1 MMRIISW
8 NVNSVRQR
16 LDSLARLASEWQPD
30 VICLQEVKAQPQDF
44 PFEAIRALG
53 YGEIHLRSM
62 KGYNGV
68 AILSRLPLQMPA
80 GRDWCEKQDCRHAL
94 AQLPGGIELHN
105 FYIPAGGDIPDP
117 ELNVKFAH
125 KLAFLDE
132 ATSWFAEERR
142 EGRKMIMLGDLNVAP
157 LETDVWSHKSLLS
170 VVSHTPIEVEK
181 LGRLQEAG
189 QWVDAVRK
197 IIPPSEKL
205 FSWWSYRAA
214 DWNLSDR
221 GRRLDHIWVT
231 PALAPA
237 IADARILREARGWAQ
252 ASDHVPVVVDLA

>member
-1 MMRIISW
+1 MTRIVSW
-8 NVNSVRQR
+8 NVNSIRQR

-68 AILSRLPLQMPA
+68 AILSRLKLEMPD

-117 ELNVKFAH
+117 EINVKFAH

-132 ATSWFAEERR
+132 ATSWFAESRR
-142 EGRKMIMLGDLNVAP
+142 EGRKMIMLCDLNIAP

-189 QWVDAVRK
+189 HWVDAVRK

-205 FSWWSYRAA
+205 FSWWSYRAI
-214 DWNLSDR
+214 DWSLSDR

-231 PALAPA
+231 PALAPDVA
-237 IADARILREARGWAQ
+237 HARILSDARGWA
-252 ASDHVPVVVDLA
+252 